1 MRVEDAQQQL
11 LACLQEAG
19 QEPCR
24 LDPPPAWRAFGRFM
38 RHPVEAEED
47 ALLYEYGTFSFRGP
61 RRFTLSFCRQFDVDE
76 DGAPALIQL
85 RCEIEYEPT
94 QALEA
99 LGAHN
104 QWWSGAEGEPS
115 LAVMLDEIERRPEWK
130 VISAHRPVG
139 SSVYQERPC

>member
-1 MRVEDAQQQL
+1 MRVEDAQPQL
-11 LACLQEAG
+11 LACLLEEG
-19 QEPCR
+19 QEPRR
-24 LDPPPAWRAFGRFM
+24 LEPRVAWRAFGRFM
-38 RHPVEAEED
+38 RHAVQAEED

-61 RRFTLSFCRQFDVDE
+61 RRFTLSFCRQFDVE
-76 DGAPALIQL
+76 EGGEPALIQL

-94 QALEA
+94 PALEA

-115 LAVMLDEIERRPEWK
+115 LAAILDEIERRSEWE
-130 VISAHRPVG
+130 VIGGHRPVC